1 MIAFSVSVT
10 CGIFLTA
17 KPTIAFV
24 GHHWRLA
31 LSSVAIVIVGT
42 ALMYFWPKHVVKPQI
57 EVIQPSPSPI
67 PETSVSVPLDELD
80 QVPPKKKDQNA
91 IKPPPGYVLDSKT
104 K

>member
-1 MIAFSVSVT
+1 
-10 CGIFLTA
+10 
-17 KPTIAFV
+17 
-24 GHHWRLA
+24 
-31 LSSVAIVIVGT
+31 
-42 ALMYFWPKHVVKPQI
+42 MYFWPKHVVKPQI